1 MRFAKAR
8 KILEEIDVLGKTQSL
23 SNYDKGFVHIF
34 IGEYE
39 LAAIH
44 FEKGIELREGLMIV
58 AKDYLLLLD
67 KKQYVP
73 QIEEVLEKLEAT
85 KKA

>member
-1 MRFAKAR
+1 M
-8 KILEEIDVLGKTQSL
+8 
-23 SNYDKGFVHIF
+23 
-34 IGEYE
+34 
-39 LAAIH
+39 H

>member
-1 MRFAKAR
+1 M
-8 KILEEIDVLGKTQSL
+8 
-23 SNYDKGFVHIF
+23 HIF

-39 LAAIH
+39 LAAMH
-44 FEKGIELREGLMIV
+44 FEKGIELRQGLMIV

-73 QIEEVLEKLEAT
+73 QIEEVLKKLDVF
-85 KKA
+85 KRNY